1 MQYCQFFI
9 RLHFMHFLYQNKG
22 SWSPFKA
29 KKEWIIKNQLGRRNL
44 TDQEA
49 SYYRGKLYSAR
60 KQNHGGQTPKKGSV
74 QNALSLRTAE
84 QIGKEYGVS
93 KDTVKRDE
101 QFSQAVDK
109 VAEEVGEEAKRY
121 ILHVGKTNT
130 TPINLKQA

>member
-1 MQYCQFFI
+1 
-9 RLHFMHFLYQNKG
+9 
-22 SWSPFKA
+22 
-29 KKEWIIKNQLGRRNL
+29 
-44 TDQEA
+44 
-49 SYYRGKLYSAR
+49 
-60 KQNHGGQTPKKGSV
+60 V

-121 ILHVGKTNT
+121 ILPEDKINT
-130 TPINLKQA
+130 TTINFLQA

>member
-29 KKEWIIKNQLGRRNL
+29 KKEWIYRNQLGRRNL
-44 TDQEA
+44 TEQEA
-49 SYYRGKLYSAR
+49 SYYRGKLYEAQKLSCGGDRRSKA
-60 KQNHGGQTPKKGSV
+60 QNELLK
-74 QNALSLRTAE
+74 NTAE

-121 ILHVGKTNT
+121 ILPEVEINYTH
-130 TPINLKQA
+130 INLK

>member
-44 TDQEA
+44 TEQEA
-49 SYYRGKLYSAR
+49 SYYRGKLYESR
-60 KQNHGGQTPKKGSV
+60 KRQGERVDLTCGKNFHKLKTSDI
-74 QNALSLRTAE
+74 
-84 QIGKEYGVS
+84 IGKEYGVT
-93 KDTVKRDE
+93 DRTVKNDAE
-101 QFSQAVDK
+101 FSKAVDK